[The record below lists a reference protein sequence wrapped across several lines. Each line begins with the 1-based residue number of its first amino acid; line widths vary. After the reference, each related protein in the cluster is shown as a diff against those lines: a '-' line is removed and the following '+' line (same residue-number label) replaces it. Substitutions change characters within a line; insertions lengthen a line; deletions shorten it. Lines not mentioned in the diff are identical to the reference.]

1 MYKSNYMKIK
11 ISNIILGLVAI
22 SFGITGCQK
31 GDNLTAN
38 PNVAAES
45 STIPSS
51 LLLNHITANLMKEE
65 DPITSNVYK
74 YNQNLVSNYT
84 YYFGSN
90 AYSWSTTSTT
100 YDNIKYCVKME
111 EQALNQYK
119 NRTNVYFALSKFFK
133 AYSYIWLT
141 QRVGDIPMSEAND
154 INNLTPKYDT
164 QHDVYK
170 QSLALL
176 DSANIILSSLIST
189 ANANTKV
196 DASGDVFGLTYAQW
210 QKAVNTYKLRVLI
223 SLSKRADDNADLNI
237 KSRFAAILN
246 NPTQYPI
253 MTSNSDNIVYK
264 YNSAY
269 NQYPPQRYGYAQ
281 YNNCVNI
288 SKTWIGATVPNK
300 DPRVL
305 ALLSPGVL
313 SITTANPLGS
323 FNNYV
328 GQDQDSSISAM
339 KFTFTNNTYL
349 AGLSY
354 NRYMTPSNIGGSLS
368 EPYILLGY
376 SEMCFNIAEAAN
388 RGWVTGVSAATWY
401 TNGVQASLD
410 FYGIKQGGT
419 IVIGNNDGTKPS
431 LGTATYDVNSFLTNI
446 AYSADAATG
455 LNQILTQKYVSFFL
469 NSGFES
475 FYQWRRTGVP
485 AFKEGGVGIGT
496 PTFKIPL
503 RWQYPVDETN
513 YNSNNNKAALTAQYG
528 GTDDLNAKMWL
539 IK

>member
-31 GDNLTAN
+31 GDLLSN

-65 DPITSNVYK
+65 DPIVSNVWK

-90 AYSWSTTSTT
+90 AYSWSTSNTT

-111 EQALNQYK
+111 EQASNQYK
-119 NRTNVYFALSKFFK
+119 NRTNVYFGLSKFFK

-141 QRVGDIPMSEAND
+141 QRVGDIPMSQAND
-154 INNLTPKYDT
+154 INNLTPKYDS

-176 DSANIILSSLIST
+176 DSANIIFGSLISA

-196 DASGDVFGLTYAQW
+196 DAGDVFGLTYLQW
-210 QKAVNTYKLRVLI
+210 QKVINSYKLRVLI

-237 KSRFAAILN
+237 KSQFAAIIN

-253 MTSNSDNIVYK
+253 LTSNSDNMVYK
-264 YNSAY
+264 FNSAY
-269 NQYPPQRYGYAQ
+269 NQYPPHRYGYAQ

-288 SKTWIGATVPNK
+288 SKTWTDATVPNK
-300 DPRVL
+300 DPRVI
-305 ALLSPGVL
+305 ALLSPGIL
-313 SITTANPLGS
+313 SIDAANPVGS
-323 FNNYV
+323 FSNYV
-328 GQDQDSSISAM
+328 GQVQDESISAM
-339 KFTFTNNTYL
+339 KYTFTNNTPL
-349 AGLSY
+349 AGLNY
-354 NRYMTPSNIGGSLS
+354 NRYMIPANIGGTIS
-368 EPYILLGY
+368 EAYILVGY
-376 SEMCFNIAEAAN
+376 SELCFNIAEAAN
-388 RGWVTGVSAATWY
+388 RGWVTSQSAATWY
-401 TNGVQASLD
+401 TKGVQASLD
-410 FYGIKQGGT
+410 WYGIKQGGT
-419 IVIGNNDGTKPS
+419 ITVNNNDGTKPNI
-431 LGTATYDVNSFLTNI
+431 GTATLDVTTFLTNI
-446 AYSADAATG
+446 AYSTDAATG

-503 RWQYPVDETN
+503 RWQYPVDEVN
-513 YNSNNNKAALTAQYG
+513 YNKTNNAAAISSQYG

>member
-31 GDNLTAN
+31 GDLLSN

-65 DPITSNVYK
+65 DPIVSNVWK
-74 YNQNLVSNYT
+74 YNQNLTSNYT

-90 AYSWSTTSTT
+90 AYAWSTSSTT

-111 EQALNQYK
+111 EQAFNQYK
-119 NRTNVYFALSKFFK
+119 NKTNVYFGLSKFFK
-133 AYSYIWLT
+133 AYSYIWLS
-141 QRVGDIPMSEAND
+141 QRVGDIPMSQAND
-154 INNLTPKYDT
+154 INNFTPKYDS

-176 DSANIILSSLIST
+176 DSANIIFGSLIST

-196 DASGDVFGLTYAQW
+196 DAGDIFGLTYLQW
-210 QKAVNTYKLRVLI
+210 QKVINSYKLRVLI

-237 KSRFAAILN
+237 KSQFAAIIG

-253 MTSNSDNIVYK
+253 MTSNSDNMVYK
-264 YNSAY
+264 FNSAY

-288 SKTWIGATVPNK
+288 SKTWIDATVPNS
-300 DPRVL
+300 DPRVI
-305 ALLSPGVL
+305 ALTSPGVL
-313 SITTANPLGS
+313 SIDAANPVGS
-323 FNNYV
+323 FSNYV
-328 GQDQDSSISAM
+328 GQVQDESISSM
-339 KFTFTNNTYL
+339 KYTFTNNTPL
-349 AGLSY
+349 AGLNY
-354 NRYMTPSNIGGSLS
+354 NRYMTPTNIGGTIS
-368 EPYILLGY
+368 EPYILIGY
-376 SEMCFNIAEAAN
+376 SELCFNIAEAVN
-388 RGWVTGVSAATWY
+388 RGWVTTQTASSWY
-401 TNGVQASLD
+401 TKGVQASLD

-419 IVIGNNDGTKPS
+419 VIVNNNDGTKPN
-431 LGTATYDVNSFLTNI
+431 LGTATLDVNTFLTNI

-455 LNQILTQKYVSFFL
+455 LKQILTQKYVSFFL

-503 RWQYPVDETN
+503 RWQYPVDEVN
-513 YNSNNNKAALTAQYG
+513 YNAENNKSALASQYG